1 MSEFTVNILHLY
13 PDLLNLY
20 GDKGNI
26 EALRKRLI
34 WRNIDA
40 DVKCVTSA
48 DENIDFE
55 SADIIYL
62 GGGSD
67 REQEIVLEK
76 LSKYKKELKSFVEA
90 GKTLIA
96 TCGGFEMLGE
106 TLFSNE
112 KKVDGLGV
120 LDINTSLSNDK
131 SRLIG
136 NVVIKV
142 DFLDSYIV
150 GFENHGGRIDIG
162 SYPPLGKV
170 VTGYGNNGKDVF
182 EGVVYKNLI
191 GTNLHGPLF
200 PKNPKLCDYI
210 LENTL
215 KHKYSSFE
223 KLISLDDELENLAN
237 NYIVQAFSK
246 K

>member
-1 MSEFTVNILHLY
+1 MSEFNINILHLY

-34 WRNIDA
+34 WRNIGA
-40 DVKCVTSA
+40 DVKIIVSS
-48 DENIDFE
+48 DESIDFDN
-55 SADIIYL
+55 ADIIYL

-76 LSKYKKELKSFVEA
+76 LSHYKKELKSFVEA

-112 KKVDGLGV
+112 KKVEGLCV
-120 LDINTSLSNDK
+120 LNINTSISKEK

-136 NVVIKV
+136 NVVIKA

-162 SYPPLGKV
+162 NYSPLGKV
-170 VTGYGNNGKDVF
+170 ITGYGNNEKDAV

-215 KHKYSSFE
+215 KHKYPNFKKS
-223 KLISLDDELENLAN
+223 IPLDDELENLAN
-237 NYIVQAFSK
+237 NYIVNKFSNK
-246 K
+246 

>member
-34 WRNIDA
+34 WRNINA
-40 DVKCVTSA
+40 NVISVTSV
-48 DENIDFE
+48 DENIDFD

-106 TLFSNE
+106 SLFSKE

-120 LDINTSLSNDK
+120 LNINTSLSKEK

-136 NVVIKV
+136 NVVIKA

-162 SYPPLGKV
+162 SYNPLGKV
-170 VTGYGNNGKDVF
+170 VTGYGNNGKDAL

-200 PKNPKLCDYI
+200 PKNPMLCDYI

-215 KHKYSSFE
+215 KHKYLDFD
-223 KLISLDDELENLAN
+223 KLISLDDELENLAK
-237 NYIVQAFSK
+237 NYIVQVFSK

>member
-40 DVKCVTSA
+40 NVISVTSS
-48 DENIDFE
+48 DESIDFE
-55 SADIIYL
+55 STDIIYL

-76 LSKYKKELKSFVEA
+76 LSKYKKELKSFVES

-106 TLFSNE
+106 SLFSKE

-120 LDINTSLSNDK
+120 LNINTSLSKEK

-136 NVVIKV
+136 NVVIKA

-162 SYPPLGKV
+162 SYNPLGKV
-170 VTGYGNNGKDVF
+170 VTGYGNNGKDAL

-200 PKNPKLCDYI
+200 PKNPMLCDYI

-215 KHKYSSFE
+215 KHKYLDFD